1 MLSAWK
7 AEDFLY
13 TLFSVMPNSRYLRSS
28 ALGAGACILDIAGI
42 SRHRSVNGACSCYE
56 SSPSGTQVL
65 YHPDLLD
72 KYLQVHGIDTT
83 ASFERHASILQHAH
97 RDSPSTSDPESLH
110 YLNDANLET
119 SRYLVRYL
127 WVAIIVIQPTP
138 SGLHVATSRS
148 RNRGSTNACTI
159 RHTCT

>member
-97 RDSPSTSDPESLH
+97 RDSPSTSDPESC
-110 YLNDANLET
+110 T
-119 SRYLVRYL
+119 R
-127 WVAIIVIQPTP
+127 AIREQVFPKQSFPDFQQTHSILLTFVSVLIPAL
-138 SGLHVATSRS
+138 SK
-148 RNRGSTNACTI
+148 
-159 RHTCT
+159 